1 MGRLRRLRATARFVC
16 LTSAAWLALV
26 TTVAVAA
33 AETESPTY
41 AVRTRA
47 LELAYNLDLD
57 EPVAIMQRAAKEH
70 PNDAATFRTL
80 ATLAWLRILFA
91 RGSITADDYLG
102 PVTKQTIAMPQPP
115 ADLAQL
121 FTANVQRATAISER
135 RLTANPKDVDALYE
149 LGATIGLSASYSASV
164 EGRMFAAFQAARRAY
179 NTHERVLTLDPR
191 RKDAGLVVGTYR
203 YLVAGLAMPLRW
215 VAYLA
220 GFGGGRQR
228 GLRMIEEAAAFDSD
242 ARIEAK
248 FALVLLYNRE
258 RRYDAALE
266 VLDELQRLFP
276 RNRLL
281 WLEAGATALRA
292 GRAAQAERQLAAGLA
307 RLSTD
312 SRPRMAGEE
321 MLWRY
326 KYGSALAAL
335 GRRDQARGELQR
347 ALAAPGRSWIRGR
360 THTELGRLAAASGD
374 RAAAVREFDRAVA
387 LCESDND
394 PMGATEARRLK
405 AALPQ
410 R

>member
-1 MGRLRRLRATARFVC
+1 MTAPRRFVC
-16 LTSAAWLALV
+16 QTLAAWLAL
-26 TTVAVAA
+26 TAVVG
-33 AETESPTY
+33 AEAQVQSPTY

-57 EPVAIMQRAAKEH
+57 EPIAIMQRAAAEH
-70 PNDAATFRTL
+70 PNDAASFRTL

-102 PVTKQTIAMPQPP
+102 PVTKQTIAMPKPS
-115 ADLAQL
+115 ADLAGL
-121 FTANVQRATAISER
+121 FTTNAQRATAICER
-135 RLTANPKDVDALYE
+135 RLAANPRDVDALYE
-149 LGATIGLSASYSASV
+149 LGATIGLAASYSASV

-179 NTHERVLTLDPR
+179 NTHERVLALDPR

-215 VAYLA
+215 MAYLA

-228 GLRMIEEAAAFDSD
+228 GLHMIEEAAAFDSD

-258 RRYDAALE
+258 RRYAAALRILE
-266 VLDELQRLFP
+266 ELQRLFP

-292 GRAAQAERQLAAGLA
+292 GQAAEAERQLTRGLA
-307 RLSTD
+307 LLSAD
-312 SRPRMAGEE
+312 RRPRMAGEE

-326 KYGSALAAL
+326 KHGAALAAL
-335 GRRDQARGELQR
+335 GRRDEARGELQR
-347 ALAAPGRSWIRGR
+347 AVAEPGRTWIRGR
-360 THTELGRLAAASGD
+360 THTELGRLAAAAGD
-374 RAAAVREFDRAVA
+374 RAGAVREFDRAVT

-394 PMGATEARRLK
+394 PMGAAEARRLK
-405 AALPQ
+405 ASLP